1 MPNIKSAKKRVLTN
15 NKKGIANKAEIS
27 KMKTSIKNVEKD
39 AKQENKKSIN
49 ENLKIAIKNIDK
61 ACSSG
66 LIHKNKAAREKSRL
80 TKMTNKVE
88 GK

>member
-15 NKKGIANKAEIS
+15 TKKGEANKSQNSA
-27 KMKTSIKNVEKD
+27 MRTSIKNVEKE
-39 AKQENKKSIN
+39 AKTGNKETTSAK
-49 ENLKIAIKNIDK
+49 LKVAIKNIDK

-80 TKMTNKVE
+80 TKISNNVK
-88 GK
+88 